1 MIILSFIFISF
12 FHFVFIQ
19 AIKTSGL
26 DWRISLL
33 PMNTCLSRLV
43 YNHLT
48 LTGQTDSR
56 RVETRSIVPE
66 CMRLKG
72 NGTTSCVALKYITS
86 ARNQPHTL
94 RYQDACVLIFEMSY
108 NGILLRIKNMQWYEF
123 FCNCTDVFICLVWVN
138 QC

>member
-12 FHFVFIQ
+12 FHFVIIQ
-19 AIKTSGL
+19 AINTSGL
-26 DWRISLL
+26 VWRISLL
-33 PMNTCLSRLV
+33 PMNTCLPRLV

-48 LTGQTDSR
+48 LTGQTDSQ

-66 CMRLKG
+66 CMCLKG
-72 NGTTSCVALKYITS
+72 NGTTTCVTLKCITS

-123 FCNCTDVFICLVWVN
+123 FCYCTYVFICLVWVN
-138 QC
+138 LC